1 MICEAAKAESI
12 KAFKSLKWQKLQ
24 AKDAIQL
31 RAFSQESLRNDYCIF
46 IKRSVL
52 TLKLLE
58 PGVLGYIAYNYK
70 VSGGLRVKLSQKEGH
85 RISSG

>member
-1 MICEAAKAESI
+1 MKQ
-12 KAFKSLKWQKLQ
+12 QKLRASKLSKALNDKSCK

-52 TLKLLE
+52 TLKPLE